1 MIIIDDFIKDEK
13 LIKKMK
19 DLDGDF
25 WKIGY
30 HWWGGWWNS
39 NSPMTLRHE
48 LIEYIW
54 RDGCPPQLH
63 GMGIGGFEHWV
74 GILNKDKTIGNEKG
88 YALNH
93 HYDKDEGGGKDS
105 PIMGTVYYP
114 PMGEPQCEGGYLKIY
129 DSTSKVN
136 NRQRHYKDSETIRQ
150 ECPYEL
156 IAPVPNRLVIFDAT
170 QLHAVTEIPK
180 GNRYAIAINL
190 WDSRPTTE
198 MEE

>member
-1 MIIIDDFIKDEK
+1 MAWRRPLQMIIIDDFVKDEK
-13 LIKKMK
+13 LINKMK

-63 GMGIGGFEHWV
+63 GVGIGGFEHWT
-74 GILNKDKTIGNEKG
+74 GILSKDIKIGNEDG

-93 HYDKDEGGGKDS
+93 HHDKDEGGGKDK
-105 PIMGTVYYP
+105 PKLGTVYYP
-114 PMGEPQCEGGYLKIY
+114 PMEQPQCEGGYLKIY
-129 DSTSKVN
+129 SKN
-136 NRQRHYKDSETIRQ
+136 HRNA
-150 ECPYEL
+150 PYEL
-156 IAPVPNRLVIFDAT
+156 IAPVPNRLIIFDAT

-180 GNRYAIAINL
+180 GHRFAIAINL
-190 WDSRPTTE
+190 WDKKPTTMMVE
-198 MEE
+198 D